1 MKIIATVDN
10 RKFIAELS
18 LEEIDYLAGKKIG
31 EDKGYYGNER
41 TITSGTTFNIT
52 KAFDQIYR
60 NGQRPA
66 EPGIVIR
73 CERRTARI
81 YRRPSEPCRFRREC
95 HRIGKYV
102 AKRLLAKILYGLLY
116 KINGLSLVFCH

>member
-60 NGQRPA
+60 NGQRKREIETVRKTLEGVINSLDIIEPFIEEPQDKEPEA
-66 EPGIVIR
+66 EV
-73 CERRTARI
+73 
-81 YRRPSEPCRFRREC
+81 S
-95 HRIGKYV
+95 V
-102 AKRLLAKILYGLLY
+102 
-116 KINGLSLVFCH
+116 